1 MTMQYDVKSVYAT
14 ASGVLVAGRTR
25 LKQIMYIGNGT
36 AGTIIIYDNDT
47 AASGDILWRFISGTA
62 VQPFQ
67 VLIPGEGI
75 LAKNGLYV
83 TITNQNAVSILHG

>member
-1 MTMQYDVKSVYAT
+1 MTMQYDVKSAYRT
-14 ASGVLVAGRTR
+14 TSGAMVAGRTR

-36 AGTIIIYDNDT
+36 AGTITIYDNAS
-47 AASGDILWRFISGTA
+47 AASGTILWQFISGTA

-75 LAKNGLYV
+75 LAANGIYAA
-83 TITNQNAVSILHG
+83 ITNQNAISVLYG